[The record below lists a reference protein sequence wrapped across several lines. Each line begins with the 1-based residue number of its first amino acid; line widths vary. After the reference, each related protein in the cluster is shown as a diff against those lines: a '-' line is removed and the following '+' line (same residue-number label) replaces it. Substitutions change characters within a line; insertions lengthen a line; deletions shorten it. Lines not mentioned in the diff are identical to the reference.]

1 MHPLDPG
8 AADRCPRCGSQVRGG
23 AADRLRAIVGRLA
36 QLGAE
41 QRAIGAE
48 VAALTAE
55 QAALRTVLAPP
66 AAPLIPP
73 TAWAPP
79 APAPRPAAGEWRP
92 SAVRGLLLWLG
103 AGLIAVAAIIFAA
116 VSWARLSSAGRLG
129 LLAAVTVAAAGITML
144 TRRRLPA
151 TAEAMA
157 ALTIALVLVDWG
169 VADLAGLDGGWS
181 GAGWWALGCWLTG
194 ALAIAAG
201 RVLRAPRWI
210 GAGLV
215 QLALLL
221 AVFALDLPAL
231 ASGLLLAAAAA
242 AGTAAGIRLRGVPGW
257 RPAAVV
263 TLVGAA
269 LLELIAIGP
278 ALAELF
284 ENRTGRA
291 AAILAAMALAPAV
304 ARLLRR
310 PEGWAGH
317 LLVATAAGLLLAAGS
332 SALAVWTSGWALA
345 AAVTILAAAAT
356 GAIRLL
362 PRPIAPGAALAGVT
376 ALAAGAALPLAA
388 ALAAIV
394 GPLTSA
400 DAPWTGTP
408 GAPEGI
414 WPGPGAALPVM
425 LALAAVAAAA
435 RLAAST
441 GGKPEEAGAAAEG
454 RVPNRPAEQGPAGA
468 ALAAG
473 AGAPGRMPAPAAA
486 PWAPGTPAAGSTP
499 AGWMTEGAVLPGRAG
514 GPRPAWPVTAG
525 APVRRP
531 VPFTW
536 DGRWP
541 APLAGAAGVTALAGL
556 AAIAPV
562 AGRSGSAAALI
573 VTSLCSLVAAGLA
586 ALADRGGR
594 GLAAVLAAGFAAVTG
609 VAALGWALTSEAG
622 TLVHVALVAAVT
634 GAGAWTARSAWLRG
648 TLAAV
653 AATAVLGEAA
663 AVTVSRGGGVAEA
676 GIALAVTGGLLL
688 AAGTRL
694 PLRTPIAPVAECAG
708 LGGLA
713 AGLAL
718 TADRTGAGWAGHGA
732 PLAVALTVAVP
743 MLLLAGGGRRAYRWA
758 ALAASVAAT
767 WAWLAVAE
775 VGTPEAYTLPAA
787 AAALVPG
794 LTLLRGRGSWLAY
807 GPGLGIGLL
816 PSLALT
822 LGTEGVVRP
831 VLLATAAFGI
841 VLAGAWSRLQ
851 APLVLGASTL
861 VVLGIDALGPV
872 AVALPRWLT
881 IGTAGLLLLWVGATW
896 ERRRD
901 QLREL
906 RERYDGLEPR
916 P

>member
-1 MHPLDPG
+1 MTQGQEQAQGQEHAGWCPACMHPLDPEAG
-8 AADRCPRCGSQVRGG
+8 RCPRCGSQVRGG
-23 AADRLRAIVGRLA
+23 AAERLRAVVGRLA
-36 QLGAE
+36 QLGAQ
-41 QRAIGAE
+41 QRAISAE

-55 QAALRTVLAPP
+55 QAALRKVLAPP
-66 AAPLIPP
+66 AAPLV
-73 TAWAPP
+73 PP
-79 APAPRPAAGEWRP
+79 AAWGPATPPARPAAGEWHP

-116 VSWARLSSAGRLG
+116 VSWARLSSEGRLG
-129 LLAAVTVAAAGITML
+129 LLAVVTVAAAGITML

-157 ALTIALVLVDWG
+157 ALTIALLLVDWG
-169 VADLAGLDGGWS
+169 VADLAGLDAGWS

-194 ALAIAAG
+194 TLAMAAG

-221 AVFALDLPAL
+221 AVFALDLPAV
-231 ASGLLLAAAAA
+231 ASGLLLAVAAA
-242 AGTAAGIRLRGVPGW
+242 AGVAAGIRLSGVPGW

-263 TLVGAA
+263 TILGAA
-269 LLELIAIGP
+269 LLELLALGP
-278 ALAELF
+278 VLAELF
-284 ENRTGRA
+284 DDRTGRA
-291 AAILAAMALAPAV
+291 AVILAAMALAPAV
-304 ARLLRR
+304 ARVEPRA
-310 PEGWAGH
+310 EGWAGH
-317 LLVATAAGLLLAAGS
+317 LLVAMASGLLLAAGS
-332 SALAVWTSGWALA
+332 SALAVRTSGWALA

-356 GAIRLL
+356 GAVRRL
-362 PRPIAPGAALAGVT
+362 PGSTAPGAALAAVT
-376 ALAAGAALPLAA
+376 TLAAGAALPVSA
-388 ALAAIV
+388 ALAAIT
-394 GPLTSA
+394 GPLSSA

-414 WPGPGAALPVM
+414 WPGPDAALPVM

-435 RLAAST
+435 LLSAS
-441 GGKPEEAGAAAEG
+441 GPKERESAGAADAA
-454 RVPNRPAEQGPAGA
+454 PAPS
-468 ALAAG
+468 
-473 AGAPGRMPAPAAA
+473 APG
-486 PWAPGTPAAGSTP
+486 
-499 AGWMTEGAVLPGRAG
+499 GWMTEGAVLPGRG
-514 GPRPAWPVTAG
+514 GARLPAWPVPAEK
-525 APVRRP
+525 PVRRP
-531 VPFTW
+531 ARFTW

-541 APLAGAAGVTALAGL
+541 VPVAGAVGVAALAGL
-556 AAIAPV
+556 AALAPV
-562 AGRSGSAAALI
+562 AGRLGMAGALV
-573 VTSLCSLVAAGLA
+573 VTALCSLVAAGLA

-594 GLAAVLAAGFAAVTG
+594 GLAPALVAGFAAVTG

-622 TLVHVALVAAVT
+622 TVTHAALVAAVT
-634 GAGAWTARSAWLRG
+634 GAGAWAARSAWLRG

-663 AVTVSRGGGVAEA
+663 AVTVGLGGGVAEA

-694 PLRTPIAPVAECAG
+694 RLGTPIAPVAECAG

-713 AGLAL
+713 AGLAF
-718 TADRTGAGWAGHGA
+718 TAGRTGAGWAGQSA

-743 MLLLAGGGRRAYRWA
+743 VLLLAGGGRRAYRWA

-767 WAWLAVAE
+767 WAWLAAAE

-807 GPGLGIGLL
+807 GPGLAIGLL

-831 VLLATAAFGI
+831 VVLATAAFGI

-851 APLVLGASTL
+851 APLVLAASTL

-906 RERYDGLEPR
+906 RERYDGLEAR
-916 P
+916 PLT